1 MAIRALNA
9 TVTEVKEDGTVL
21 NIANLFGTS
30 SDSKPTTGYAN
41 GSTFVEVNT
50 GKLFLFNEDAQTWV
64 EVQ

>member
-1 MAIRALNA
+1 MIRATNA
-9 TVTEVKEDGTVL
+9 TLVEVTEQGEEL
-21 NIANLFGTS
+21 YIANLFGAS

-50 GKLFLFNEDAQTWV
+50 GKLFLFNEAAQTWV

>member
-1 MAIRALNA
+1 MAIRALNE
-9 TVTEVKEDGTVL
+9 TVAEVKEDGTVL

-50 GKLFLFNEDAQTWV
+50 GKLFLFNETAGTWV

>member
-9 TVTEVKEDGTVL
+9 TVAEVKEDGTVL

-41 GSTFVEVNT
+41 GTVFLEVDT
-50 GKLFLFNEDAQTWV
+50 GKIYLFNENTSTWV
-64 EVQ
+64 EMQ